1 MSCFRLDFA
10 MHSLPRSILYIRHTS
25 LLMLGHL
32 LAQCAASAFL
42 LFPSPVKCHFCMSPS
57 DAAATWEEGRMDG
70 ADLFRMDALVIV
82 DSCLRDPRSVFV
94 GLGFNGPVV
103 LGSIDAAGLSW

>member
-1 MSCFRLDFA
+1 
-10 MHSLPRSILYIRHTS
+10 
-25 LLMLGHL
+25 
-32 LAQCAASAFL
+32 
-42 LFPSPVKCHFCMSPS
+42 MSPS

-94 GLGFNGPVV
+94 GLGFNGPV
-103 LGSIDAAGLSW
+103 